1 MTGKLISL
9 FVVAAV
15 IGFLGYMLYE
25 HFKGSPVKLNAA
37 ATVASP
43 APADVTAQLASQGVT
58 L

>member
-25 HFKGSPVKLNAA
+25 HFKGTPSQLNAGA
-37 ATVASP
+37 SVASP
-43 APADVTAQLASQGVT
+43 APADVAAQLAAQGVT
-58 L
+58 V